1 MNKTLLLTKSNL
13 RKNRGTSV
21 GLFLLMFIATC
32 LIGVSLMIFFDALPT
47 VEREAKRLNA
57 GDGYIMVSNDVEDMT
72 DEKIRG
78 LIKDDTDSY
87 YIFKNLQFGATS
99 LPFGTGNV
107 SIDIAIS
114 DKSAFEKKMDKMEVI
129 VEDKNIKDNYIYLP
143 YQFYTGGGIRIGDKF
158 DFQIEGTEY
167 SFTVKGFTAVTYGG
181 CNNTALFAL
190 IVDDK
195 NYNEILEKN
204 GDKAKGLQIV
214 YDLKEGVGNGE
225 FRIKNR
231 NELLKINPAATVT
244 GYSIDNVESSRTFIG
259 LILAVSFLV
268 LTSLIVAAAAM
279 MLVLVLLS
287 IVPSIIRTGGESSF
301 CIVAIVIP
309 AAASRAS
316 KRATAITTPFFI
328 KQYL

>member
-1 MNKTLLLTKSNL
+1 MDKTLLLTKSNL

-21 GLFLLMFIATC
+21 GLFLLMLIATC
-32 LIGVSLMIFFDALPT
+32 LIGVSMMIFFDALPT
-47 VEREAKRLNA
+47 VDKEAKRLNA
-57 GDGYIMVSNDVEDMT
+57 GDGYITVSNGVEDMT
-72 DEKIRG
+72 DEKIRE

-129 VEDKNIKDNYIYLP
+129 TEDQSIKDDYIYLP

-158 DFQIEGTEY
+158 DFQIEGVEY

-190 IVDDK
+190 IVDDR
-195 NYNEILEKN
+195 NYNEILERN
-204 GDKAKGLQIV
+204 GEKAKGLQIV

-231 NELLKINPAATVT
+231 NELLKINPGATVT
-244 GYSIDNVESSRTFIG
+244 GYSLDNVESSRTFIG
-259 LILAVSFLV
+259 LILAISFLV
-268 LTSLIVAAAAM
+268 ITTLIVAAAAM
-279 MLVLVLLS
+279 MLANCISTYIRENMKTLGALKAIGYTGNDIKGSLLS
-287 IVPSIIRTGGESSF
+287 GSS
-301 CIVAIVIP
+301 
-309 AAASRAS
+309 
-316 KRATAITTPFFI
+316 
-328 KQYL
+328 